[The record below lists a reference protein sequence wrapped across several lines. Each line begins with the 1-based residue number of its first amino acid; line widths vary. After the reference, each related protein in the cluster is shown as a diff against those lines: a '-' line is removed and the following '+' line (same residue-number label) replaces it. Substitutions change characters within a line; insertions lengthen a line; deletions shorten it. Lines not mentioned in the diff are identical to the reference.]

1 MKKKK
6 SNALQ
11 GIRSD
16 FERALASP
24 VGRAVA
30 LRELREEMTSVGLR
44 CLLADDGSDQREL
57 LAALAFMLGCG
68 AEVAATAVVEGRN
81 REGLHQALAE
91 VIRMACNGCVWD
103 AEWAA
108 QLQTALDISG
118 HLMLANQRRA
128 VEVMTSAQALASDV
142 RSGRIRADAINPFVM
157 PADLCSEVEPC

>member
-1 MKKKK
+1 MIEYFGPGTETLSCTGKATIC
-6 SNALQ
+6 NMGA
-11 GIRSD
+11 
-16 FERALASP
+16 E
-24 VGRAVA
+24 VGAT
-30 LRELREEMTSVGLR
+30 TSVFPFDENMAEYLR
-44 CLLADDGSDQREL
+44 ATDR
-57 LAALAFMLGCG
+57 

-91 VIRMACNGCVWD
+91 VIRMACNGCMWE
-103 AEWAA
+103 AEWGA

-128 VEVMTSAQALASDV
+128 VDVMTSAQALASDV